1 MRQDD
6 EVAKM
11 TDARKENVRF
21 NETSEES
28 KHNLASTY
36 IPLLWSLAYRL
47 VSKRTAAEELV
58 QAGYMGLLCAIE
70 RYDPMQHTRLIT
82 YAFPW
87 ILGEMKRAMREMYDI
102 HKDASL
108 DDIDSVRKDSLV
120 ERITGCEE
128 IDFAGIDLRIAMKKL
143 NPDEQM
149 VICLRY
155 FRDKTQKETAALM
168 KKSQPQIS
176 RLERTAL
183 DRLKEF
189 LS

>member
-1 MRQDD
+1 MIDR
-6 EVAKM
+6 
-11 TDARKENVRF
+11 RKVGMSFNVMP
-21 NETSEES
+21 ESAEES
-28 KHNLASTY
+28 KYDLAASY
-36 IPLLWSLAYRL
+36 IPLLWSLAYRM
-47 VSKRTAAEELV
+47 VNKRSAAEELV
-58 QAGYMGLLCAIE
+58 QAGYIGLLYAVE
-70 RYDPMQHTRLIT
+70 RYDPMQHTKLIT

-102 HKDASL
+102 RKDASL
-108 DDIDSVRKDSLV
+108 DDIDSIRKDSIV
-120 ERITGCEE
+120 ERLVGCEE
-128 IDFAGIDLRIAMKKL
+128 IDFAGIDLRMSMKKL

-168 KKSQPQIS
+168 KKSQPQVS
-176 RLERTAL
+176 RLERAAL